1 MSSFAS
7 AKGPSITVR
16 FAPEYLTRQPFELG
30 FKPEASSSTP
40 AFCSSSWYFCI
51 SDISFSA
58 GITPASESLLALTMI
73 MNRIV
78 FSVGLG
84 ARPPDGFR
92 SDENLAL
99 SARRTRLREI
109 DRLNEL
115 LLIVDRLVGRGPEIA
130 IDRRSDRRF
139 PDALGHEDA
148 GHVLPGV
155 GVPGRA
161 VAAVPAVGP
170 DGARPCFVSWA
181 TRSARRARVSLQP
194 WFWPRPASPGGVV
207 CRTVSFVLPPSSANV
222 TVVSSSWPGRLS
234 RIAVK
239 TMRSFRTISRYTPW
253 NGLSLPSGPRITK
266 RYAPPVRKSISQPG
280 SVNPCGPHHC
290 TICSC
295 SVHALHTS
303 SRGASKTR
311 VRIISPACLPS
322 TKFFNEVP
330 TICVQPSMKFF
341 LANAGSFG
349 KVSRPACVSFTLV
362 LFPSANNWKVTSES
376 PAYPS
381 YRQV

>member
-1 MSSFAS
+1 MRSSGKRATPEPKSPDRPTRSFRSLPSLYASYFFAVFFRLSDCARRRSSRSLASGVNSAPKSSASNTWRISISDSPAWGLGQRLTHSIASSLDFTCQIQKPATSSFVS
-7 AKGPSITVR
+7 AKGPSTTVR
-16 FAPEYLTRQPFELG
+16 FAPENLTRAPFELG
-30 FKPEASSSTP
+30 WSPSPASITP
-40 AFCSSSWYFCI
+40 AFTSSSLNFPI
-51 SDISFSA
+51 AARSFSS

-84 ARPPDGFR
+84 AGSPDGFR

-99 SARRTRLREI
+99 TVRRTRLREI

-155 GVPGRA
+155 GVRGRA

-222 TVVSSSWPGRLS
+222 TVVTSSWPGSWS

-239 TMRSFRTISRYTPW
+239 TMRSLRTISR
-253 NGLSLPSGPRITK
+253 
-266 RYAPPVRKSISQPG
+266 
-280 SVNPCGPHHC
+280 
-290 TICSC
+290 
-295 SVHALHTS
+295 
-303 SRGASKTR
+303 
-311 VRIISPACLPS
+311 
-322 TKFFNEVP
+322 
-330 TICVQPSMKFF
+330 
-341 LANAGSFG
+341 
-349 KVSRPACVSFTLV
+349 
-362 LFPSANNWKVTSES
+362 
-376 PAYPS
+376 
-381 YRQV
+381 